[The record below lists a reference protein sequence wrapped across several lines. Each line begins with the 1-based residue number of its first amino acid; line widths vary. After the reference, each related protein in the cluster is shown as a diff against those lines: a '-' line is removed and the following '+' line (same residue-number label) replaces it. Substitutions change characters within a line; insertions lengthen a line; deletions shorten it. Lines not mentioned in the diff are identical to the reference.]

1 MPIDQ
6 VFNILDLTL
15 MIPLVI
21 FRVGNLLDMGR
32 RLKLREAHEGPQDVR
47 FVVLSRLWGFVLCP
61 ALG

>member
-1 MPIDQ
+1 
-6 VFNILDLTL
+6 

-47 FVVLSRLWGFVLCP
+47 FVVLSRLWGIVLCP